1 MRCSFCSTIHSNEV
15 IDMLFKNR
23 TLFAML
29 TLALIMIGCSSR
41 PVSSP
46 VAVPTATPSTTVP
59 TVAPTVAPTIAPT
72 PIPTST
78 PNTASMSKTLLVTHS
93 KSDYMSF
100 LDPATGQFEKLTVGK
115 APFAI
120 AVGPNHRAYISTA
133 EGVAVVDTQQRKRI
147 ALVPYQAADAI
158 GKPQYGEYRPG
169 GMGIAVSPDGKFV
182 YVGVYLTG
190 RGAGRG
196 VKSQLE
202 IMDAEKLAMTG
213 IVAVGVRPFDVVTS
227 IDGREVYSIDHDS
240 YSVTAVD
247 PVQLKARTLEAAPF
261 GKGGFEKPHYAAVR
275 ADGRLLLPYQGRGL
289 VVLDPASG
297 KYETKPLTGNTHQEG
312 VALTADGEQL
322 LIVGIGAAGSATGKP
337 NLTVLDVG
345 TYAER
350 IFPLDRV
357 HQMVAASA
365 DGRYAYLTGGVTY
378 ADTGWDGMTVVDL
391 VSGDV
396 RDFEVPD
403 YPLDVQLLSE

>member
-1 MRCSFCSTIHSNEV
+1 LNDLGHPLCSTIHSNEV
-15 IDMLFKNR
+15 IYMLFKNR
-23 TLFAML
+23 ALFAML
-29 TLALIMIGCSSR
+29 TLVLIVVGCSSR
-41 PVSSP
+41 PAPSSVASPSTDLGKPTPAP
-46 VAVPTATPSTTVP
+46 VTVPTATPTV
-59 TVAPTVAPTIAPT
+59 TPT
-72 PIPTST
+72 PT
-78 PNTASMSKTLLVTHS
+78 TAPVSESLLVTHS

-133 EGVAVVDTQQRKRI
+133 EGVAVVDTQQRKRV
-147 ALVPYQAADAI
+147 ALVPYKAADAI
-158 GKPQYGEYRPG
+158 GKPQFGEYRPG

-190 RGAGRG
+190 RGEG

-202 IMDAEKLAMTG
+202 IMDAEKLTMTG
-213 IVAVGVRPFDVVTS
+213 SVAVGVRPFDVVTS
-227 IDGREVYSIDHDS
+227 LDGREIYSIDHDS

-247 PVQLKARTLEAAPF
+247 PVQFKARTLEVAPF

-312 VALTADGEQL
+312 VALTADGKQL
-322 LIVGIGAAGSATGKP
+322 LIIGIGAAGSATGKP
-337 NLTVLDVG
+337 NLTVLDVE
-345 TYAER
+345 TYAEK
-350 IFPLDRV
+350 IFPLERM
-357 HQMVAASA
+357 HQMVASA

-378 ADTGWDGMTVVDL
+378 ADTGWNGMTVVDL
-391 VSGDV
+391 VSGAV

-403 YPLDVQLLSE
+403 YPLDVQLLRE

>member
-1 MRCSFCSTIHSNEV
+1 
-15 IDMLFKNR
+15 MLFKNR
-23 TLFAML
+23 ALFVML
-29 TLALIMIGCSSR
+29 TLVLIVVGCSSR
-41 PVSSP
+41 PAPSSVASPSTDLGKPTPAP
-46 VAVPTATPSTTVP
+46 VAVPTATP
-59 TVAPTVAPTIAPT
+59 TVAPTVEPT
-72 PIPTST
+72 PT
-78 PNTASMSKTLLVTHS
+78 TAPVSESLLVTHS

-100 LDPATGQFEKLTVGK
+100 LDPSTGKFEKLTVGK

-120 AVGPNHRAYISTA
+120 ALGPNHRAYISTA
-133 EGVAVVDTQQRKRI
+133 EGVAVVDTQQRKRV
-147 ALVPYQAADAI
+147 ALVPYEAADAI
-158 GKPQYGEYRPG
+158 GKPQFGEYRPG

-190 RGAGRG
+190 RGGG

-202 IMDAEKLAMTG
+202 IMDAEKLTMTG
-213 IVAVGVRPFDVVTS
+213 SVAVGVRPFDVVTS
-227 IDGREVYSIDHDS
+227 LDGREVYSIDHDS

-247 PVQLKARTLEAAPF
+247 LVQLKARILEVAPF

-312 VALTADGEQL
+312 VALAADGKQL
-322 LIVGIGAAGSATGKP
+322 LIIGIGAAGSATGKP
-337 NLTVLDVG
+337 NLTVLNVE
-345 TYAER
+345 TYAEK
-350 IFPLDRV
+350 IFPLERM

-365 DGRYAYLTGGVTY
+365 DGRFAYLTGGVTY
-378 ADTGWDGMTVVDL
+378 ADTGWNGMTVVDL
-391 VSGDV
+391 VSGAV

-403 YPLDVQLLSE
+403 YPLDVQLLRE

>member
-1 MRCSFCSTIHSNEV
+1 
-15 IDMLFKNR
+15 MLFKNR
-23 TLFAML
+23 ALFAML
-29 TLALIMIGCSSR
+29 TLVLIMIGCSSR
-41 PVSSP
+41 PAPSSVASP
-46 VAVPTATPSTTVP
+46 STDLGKPTPAPMAVPTATP
-59 TVAPTVAPTIAPT
+59 TVAPTPTTAPV
-72 PIPTST
+72 SE
-78 PNTASMSKTLLVTHS
+78 SLLVTHS

-120 AVGPNHRAYISTA
+120 ALGPNHRAYISTA
-133 EGVAVVDTQQRKRI
+133 EGVAVVDTQQRKRV
-147 ALVPYQAADAI
+147 ALVPYKAADAI
-158 GKPQYGEYRPG
+158 GKPQFGEYRPG

-190 RGAGRG
+190 RGGS

-202 IMDAEKLAMTG
+202 IMDAENLIMTG
-213 IVAVGVRPFDVVTS
+213 SVAVGVRPFDVVTS
-227 IDGREVYSIDHDS
+227 LDGREIYSIDHDS

-247 PVQLKARTLEAAPF
+247 PVQLKASTLEVAPF
-261 GKGGFEKPHYAAVR
+261 GKGGFEKSHYSAVR

-312 VALTADGEQL
+312 VALTADGKQL
-322 LIVGIGAAGSATGKP
+322 LIIGIGAAGSATGKP
-337 NLTVLDVG
+337 NLTVLDVE
-345 TYAER
+345 TYAEK
-350 IFPLDRV
+350 ILPLERM

-365 DGRYAYLTGGVTY
+365 DGRFTYLTGGVTY
-378 ADTGWDGMTVVDL
+378 ADTGWNGMTVVDL
-391 VSGDV
+391 VSGAV

-403 YPLDVQLLSE
+403 YPLDVQMLQE

>member
-1 MRCSFCSTIHSNEV
+1 
-15 IDMLFKNR
+15 MLFKNR
-23 TLFAML
+23 ALFSML
-29 TLALIMIGCSSR
+29 TLVLFMVGYSSR
-41 PVSSP
+41 PAP
-46 VAVPTATPSTTVP
+46 VAMTTATPTPTPTQTQEPAPAPSTTP
-59 TVAPTVAPTIAPT
+59 TTMPAPEPPV
-72 PIPTST
+72 
-78 PNTASMSKTLLVTHS
+78 SKGKSSLLVTHS

-120 AVGPNHRAYISTA
+120 AEGPNHRAYISTA
-133 EGVAVVDTQQRKRI
+133 EGVAVVDTQQRKRV
-147 ALVPYQAADAI
+147 ALVPYKAADAI

-182 YVGVYLTG
+182 YVGVYVTGGG
-190 RGAGRG
+190 RGM
-196 VKSQLE
+196 KSQLE

-213 IVAVGVRPFDVVTS
+213 SVAVGVRPFDVVIS
-227 IDGREVYSIDHDS
+227 LDGREVYSIDHDS

-247 PVQLKARTLEAAPF
+247 PLQLKARTLEVALF

-289 VVLDPASG
+289 VVLDPTSG

-312 VALTADGEQL
+312 VALTADGKQL
-322 LIVGIGAAGSATGKP
+322 LIVGIGAAGSVTGKP
-337 NLTVLDVG
+337 NLTVLDVE
-345 TYAER
+345 TYAEK
-350 IFPLDRV
+350 IIPLERM

-365 DGRYAYLTGGVTY
+365 DRRYAYLTGGVTY
-378 ADTGWDGMTVVDL
+378 ADTGWNGMTVVDL
-391 VSGDV
+391 VSGAV
-396 RDFEVPD
+396 RDFVVPD